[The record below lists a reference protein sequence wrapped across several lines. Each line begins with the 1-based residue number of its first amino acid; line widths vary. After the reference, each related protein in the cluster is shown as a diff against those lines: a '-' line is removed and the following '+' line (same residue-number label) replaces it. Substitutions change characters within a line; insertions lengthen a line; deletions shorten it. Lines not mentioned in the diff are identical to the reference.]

1 MCLEVGFVT
10 KRSPTARPYADRVPR
25 LPVGPLV
32 PTVLSECSGWAAAQ
46 GYSPG
51 SVAGIVNLLERLSLW
66 MRDVDADLDD
76 LDEGLLARFVA
87 AERARKVVCVAVKAS
102 MGAMRRFLIA
112 AGHLRS
118 GTIDAVGLSPVDD
131 ALDQWRGWMRDQ
143 RGLTEKTIE
152 ARCRYVAGLLGVVT
166 SADGPVGW
174 DRLDVSVV
182 NAYVAERGRAYG
194 FVARAHIVGSVRCL
208 LRWALSTGRL
218 DRDLTAGILRAR
230 GTRRALPRGV
240 NAEQVTALL
249 TVCGPVTALGARD
262 RALVVLLVRLGL
274 RAGEAARLSLDDI
287 DWPSGR
293 LKVTGK
299 GREHV
304 LPLPV
309 DVGQA
314 LEQWLR
320 LRPVAVDRA
329 VFVRTRAPHRM
340 MTTSGISGIIARLS
354 DRAAIDRIYA
364 HRLRHTAAM
373 DVLAAGGTLTEA
385 KELLGH
391 VYTVTTMAY
400 AKVDLTS
407 LRELVVPF
415 GQVPR

>member
-1 MCLEVGFVT
+1 VT
-10 KRSPTARPYADRVPR
+10 KRSLTARPYADRVPR
-25 LPVGPLV
+25 QAVGPLAT
-32 PTVLSECSGWAAAQ
+32 TVLSECACWLATQ

-51 SVAGIVNLLERLSLW
+51 SAAGVVNLLERLSLW
-66 MRDVDADLDD
+66 MRDVDADIDD
-76 LDEGLLARFVA
+76 LDESLLVRFVA
-87 AERARKVVCVAVKAS
+87 AEQSRPVVCVAVKNS
-102 MGAMRRFLIA
+102 MGTMRRFLNS
-112 AGHLRS
+112 AGYLRRS
-118 GTIDAVGLSPVDD
+118 KTDVESPTSVED
-131 ALDQWRGWMRDQ
+131 ALDHWRGWMRDE
-143 RGLTEKTIE
+143 RGLTEKTI
-152 ARCRYVAGLLGVVT
+152 AAHCRYAAGLLDVVT
-166 SADGPVGW
+166 PAQGPVGW
-174 DRLDVSVV
+174 GRVDVSVV
-182 NAYVAERGRAYG
+182 NAYVTERGRPYG
-194 FVARAHIVGSVRCL
+194 VAARAHIVDSVRCL

-218 DRDLTAGILRAR
+218 DRDLTAGILKAR

-240 NAEQVTALL
+240 TAEQVTALL
-249 TVCGPVTALGARD
+249 AACDPATALGARD
-262 RALVVLLVRLGL
+262 LA
-274 RAGEAARLSLDDI
+274 DI
-287 DWPSGR
+287 DWAGGR
-293 LKVTGK
+293 LKITGK

-314 LEQWLR
+314 LEAWLR
-320 LRPVAVDRA
+320 LRPASLDRA

-340 MTTSGISGIIARLS
+340 MTTSGISGVIARVS
-354 DRAAIDRIYA
+354 DQAAIDRIYA

-373 DVLAAGGTLTEA
+373 NVLAAGGTLTEA